1 MSDNALDLTVLILA
15 KNEAE
20 NLRELLPSI
29 HRTLSGR
36 GIAYD
41 ILVVVDRNDEATTTV
56 AAEHRARVMTQQ
68 GSGYGSAFREGITSA
83 AGSYV
88 AAIDADLSHNPEVIL
103 RLWEARE
110 GAGLVIASRYVQA
123 GRAEMPLS
131 RLFLSRAL
139 NAFVRRGLSLEVRDV
154 SSGYRLYRSDAVR
167 HVDLRATHFDVLEEV
182 LIQILADGW
191 AIREIPF
198 EYRPRVHGRSNMRLL
213 AFGWSF
219 FTSFLR
225 MWRLRNSAFS
235 ADYDERAYN
244 SLIPLQRYWQRTR
257 HRLIRDFQDGERRTL
272 DIGCGSSRIIL
283 GLPEMVGLDIQLKKL
298 RRIQPR
304 ISRLVQGTITS
315 LPFADGAFEAV
326 ICSQVIEH
334 VPRELVN
341 FAELNRVIAPGGI
354 LTIGTPDYATWTWPA
369 LEWAYGIVHPDG
381 YVHEH
386 INRYTASSL
395 ARELTD
401 NGFAILDKAYVGGGE
416 LIYKAEK
423 VAHATRAGASVGGG
437 TQVAMSS
444 GAS

>member
-15 KNEAE
+15 KNEAD

-29 HRTLSGR
+29 HRTLVGSGIR
-36 GIAYD
+36 YD
-41 ILVVVDRNDEATTTV
+41 ILVVVDRNDEETASV
-56 AAEHRARVMTQQ
+56 ARAHDAGVTTQQ
-68 GSGYGSAFREGITSA
+68 ASGYGSAFRHGLARALGTYI
-83 AGSYV
+83 
-88 AAIDADLSHNPEVIL
+88 AAIDADLSHDPEVIL
-103 RLWEARE
+103 RLWEKRE
-110 GAGLVIASRYVQA
+110 AAGLVIASRYVPE

-131 RLFLSRAL
+131 RLFLSHAL
-139 NAFVRRGLSLEVRDV
+139 NAFVRHGLSLNVRDV

-167 HVDLRATHFDVLEEV
+167 RVELRATHFDVLEEV
-182 LIQILADGW
+182 LILILADGW
-191 AIREIPF
+191 TIREIPF
-198 EYRPRVHGRSNMRLL
+198 DYRPRVHGRSNVRLV

-219 FTSFLR
+219 FASFLR

-244 SLIPLQRYWQRTR
+244 SLNPLQRYWQRTR
-257 HRLIRDFQDGERRTL
+257 HKLIIGFQDRERRTL

-283 GLPEMVGLDIQLKKL
+283 SLPHIIGLDIQLKKL
-298 RRIQPR
+298 RRIQPS

-334 VPRELVN
+334 VPRELVS
-341 FAELNRVIAPGGI
+341 FAELNRVISLGGI

-386 INRYTASSL
+386 INRYTAASL

-401 NGFAILDKAYVGGGE
+401 NGFAILATAYVGGGE
-416 LIYKAEK
+416 LIFKAEK
-423 VAHATRAGASVGGG
+423 VALASGAAASSVNAR
-437 TQVAMSS
+437 VAMTS